1 MATDE
6 RDGWRKQ
13 KKVVQ
18 CNDEYKEKFVKQA
31 KRANMTQLE
40 YFEFIVNVDEER
52 LNKTDI

>member
-1 MATDE
+1 MATDN

-52 LNKTDI
+52 LNKIGI